1 MNITQLLATTLVLT
15 ATASLAADTIH
26 YSIDNNALFKKEP
39 LKKESSQSV
48 HTTVDSADNQSAT
61 GQMDI
66 MNVDNLNVDN
76 LPPPP
81 MHKIVAFD
89 LSEFNITPSNRSR
102 RQDDETQP
110 VAAPSGSSSAE
121 TTAPSE
127 AEPSEAEDK
136 PVLEAMLEM
145 PDDNNPITLLLQS
158 PKVEWQGLINP
169 LHSRDELH
177 DFYKAMH
184 YRLLWTENGKVTPLA
199 EKIIKATQQA
209 KYHALKNSTYHTL
222 ATSSLKAGQH
232 IVEKFKFDV
241 VLSDAFITLKKHLT
255 NGIVNPKKQ
264 FSTWNTEPRSIDFVN
279 QYMTVKSTNDAA
291 SLLSVDDVGYSTLQK
306 AYQDALQS
314 TETAVETPKI
324 PTHTTLRPNTS
335 SAAVRLL
342 RQRLGFKDD
351 SMLYDKELRQAV
363 TDYQKNNGLKADG
376 IAGKKTLT
384 YLNGDNQADNLQK
397 LAINME
403 RYRWSYVPKNQDY
416 VWVNIPA
423 YRMAVKNNNHSI
435 FDSKVIVGRANRPT
449 PIFSD
454 MMENIVLAPYWNV
467 PKTIFNEDKLPR
479 LKRNPNALGG
489 NMQVINTAT
498 GKVVNAASVDWAN
511 GGKGYR
517 LRQKPGAS
525 NALGRMKFLFP
536 NRHAIY
542 LHDTPKRKLFKR
554 AKRAL
559 SSGCI
564 RVERAEDLAVFFL
577 QHKGYDRARI
587 RKESRRKGE
596 KWVALDENN
605 RYPVFLN
612 YYTAWADDDNKVHYS
627 QDIYGYDKT
636 MKKLYQDALK
646 SL

>member
-1 MNITQLLATTLVLT
+1 MNIIQFLVTTSVLS
-15 ATASLAADTIH
+15 ATASFAVDAIN
-26 YSIDNNALFKKEP
+26 YPVDNSTL
-39 LKKESSQSV
+39 LKKQSSQSV
-48 HTTVDSADNQSAT
+48 RFAATVADNQST
-61 GQMDI
+61 IGQMDI
-66 MNVDNLNVDN
+66 TNLDN

-81 MHKIVAFD
+81 MNKIVAFD
-89 LSEFNITPSNRSR
+89 LSEFNITPSNKSHS
-102 RQDDETQP
+102 QDENQFATP
-110 VAAPSGSSSAE
+110 PTGSSSAE
-121 TTAPSE
+121 ITATSKT
-127 AEPSEAEDK
+127 EDK
-136 PVLEAMLEM
+136 PTLEAMLEI
-145 PDDNNPITLLLQS
+145 PDDNNPIALLLQS
-158 PKVEWQGLINP
+158 PKVEWQGLVNA
-169 LHSRDELH
+169 LHSRDELRN
-177 DFYKAMH
+177 FYKSMH

-222 ATSSLKAGQH
+222 ATSSLKAGQQ
-232 IVEKFKFDV
+232 IVEKAKFDV

-255 NGIVNPKKQ
+255 NGIVNPKRQ
-264 FSTWNTEPRSIDFVN
+264 FSTWNTEPRTIDFVN
-279 QYMTVKSTNDAA
+279 QYMIAKSNNDATN
-291 SLLSVDDVGYSTLQK
+291 LLSVDDAGYLALQK
-306 AYQDALQS
+306 TYQDTLQS
-314 TETAVETPKI
+314 TETVIETPKI
-324 PTHTTLRPNTS
+324 PTRTTLRPNTS
-335 SAAVRLL
+335 SEAVRLL

-351 SMLYDKELRQAV
+351 SMVYDEELRQAV
-363 TDYQKNNGLKADG
+363 ADYQKGNGLKADG

-384 YLNGDNQADNLQK
+384 YLNQDNQADNLQK

-403 RYRWSYVPKNQDY
+403 RYRWSYVPENQDY

-423 YRMAVKNNNHSI
+423 YQMAVKNNNRSI

-454 MMENIVLAPYWNV
+454 IMENIVLAPYWNV

-479 LKRNPNALGG
+479 LKKNPNAFGG

-498 GKVVNAASVDWAN
+498 GKVVSPASVNWTN

-517 LRQKPGAS
+517 LRQKPGS
-525 NALGRMKFLFP
+525 RNALGRMKFLFP

-554 AKRAL
+554 TKRAL

-577 QHKGYDRARI
+577 QNKGYDRTRI

-596 KWVALDENN
+596 KWVALGEDS

-627 QDIYGYDKT
+627 QDIYGYDKA